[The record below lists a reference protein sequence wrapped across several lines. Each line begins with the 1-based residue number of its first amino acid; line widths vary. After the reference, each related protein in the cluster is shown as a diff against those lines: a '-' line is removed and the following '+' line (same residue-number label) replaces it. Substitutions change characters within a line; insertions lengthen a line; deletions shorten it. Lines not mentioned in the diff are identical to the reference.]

1 MPHDSLGFPSS
12 SDHLFHSSVRKFW
25 VATEAKVKLCVNFRL
40 ERAVTV
46 NLSEKVT
53 KFISD
58 SVLIFL
64 NTDMNKT

>member
-1 MPHDSLGFPSS
+1 MLHDSLGFPSS

-25 VATEAKVKLCVNFRL
+25 VAMEANVKRCVNFRL
-40 ERAVTV
+40 EKAVTI
-46 NLSEKVT
+46 NLSETAT

-58 SVLIFL
+58 CINFL